1 MKKAKPILVLVV
13 KLLVS
18 VGLLGYFLARI
29 HIERFLQT
37 FANAKFSYI
46 AIALLVYLAT
56 QVVSAMSKIVATC
69 LLLSNSSSLSNIIPP
84 FCANPR

>member
-1 MKKAKPILVLVV
+1 MKKAKPILVLLL

-37 FANAKFSYI
+37 FATAKLTI
-46 AIALLVYLAT
+46 TPLL
-56 QVVSAMSKIVATC
+56 TC
-69 LLLSNSSSLSNIIPP
+69 
-84 FCANPR
+84 CARAVCNWLRSRDSCACSHRSW

>member
-46 AIALLVYLAT
+46 AIALLVYL
-56 QVVSAMSKIVATC
+56 QLK
-69 LLLSNSSSLSNIIPP
+69 
-84 FCANPR
+84 